1 MFPEK
6 YPWST
11 LIDNDAQAVPSFQHL
26 NKASWRMLQ
35 TKLETSQLWKQ
46 ALFSVLAMF
55 IAPPQKEESSTHLK
69 FNSSHLKSYYPKRK
83 VSFQPSV

>member
-35 TKLETSQLWKQ
+35 TTLETSQLWKQ
-46 ALFSVLAMF
+46 AFFSVLAMF
-55 IAPPQKEESSTHLK
+55 IAPPKKRNRLHTWGLTGRTWK
-69 FNSSHLKSYYPKRK
+69 VTFPKGK
-83 VSFQPSV
+83 